1 MDKSPEAQYQEIE
14 WPDPEW
20 TEYDLALVLAWIDYL
35 EEKGIDIY
43 LNRCNSEYTS
53 H

>member
-1 MDKSPEAQYQEIE
+1 MEPQAEVSLVEIG

-35 EEKGIDIY
+35 EEKGVDIY
-43 LNRCNSEYTS
+43 LNK
-53 H
+53 